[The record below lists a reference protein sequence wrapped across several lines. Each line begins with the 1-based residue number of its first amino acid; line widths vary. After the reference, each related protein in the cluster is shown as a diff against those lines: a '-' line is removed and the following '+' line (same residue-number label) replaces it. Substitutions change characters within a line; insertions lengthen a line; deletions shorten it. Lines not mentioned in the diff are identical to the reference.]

1 MRSVAF
7 LRAINVGGRR
17 VAKDE
22 LISVFVDLGFTDV
35 DTFLASGNVLFTPTP
50 PAAAKMIA
58 GALEEAL
65 GYPVPTTIRSS
76 DEVLRI
82 AESAPFSSEEISA
95 VDGKPQVILLFTPP
109 TGGQRHAVL
118 DHAHPADRLVFD
130 AREIH
135 WLPPGGISDSAL
147 DLNAISRELGPITVR
162 TANTMVRLAE
172 RL

>member
-22 LISVFVDLGFTDV
+22 LISVFVDLGFADV
-35 DTFLASGNVLFTPTP
+35 DAFLASGNVLFTPTP
-50 PAAAKMIA
+50 PADAEMIA

-65 GYPVPTTIRSS
+65 GYPVPTTVRSS
-76 DEVLRI
+76 DEVHRI
-82 AESAPFSSEEISA
+82 AECDPFSPEEIAA
-95 VDGKPQVILLFTPP
+95 VGGKPQVILLFTPP
-109 TGGQRHAVL
+109 TDVQQEAVL
-118 DHAHPADRLVFD
+118 DRAHPADRLVFD
-130 AREIH
+130 AQELH

-162 TANTMVRLAE
+162 TANTMVRLLP